1 MVQYQLKG
9 LIRQK
14 KIKTED
20 VGYKNF
26 SQIGESMLC
35 QFIGHGT
42 EHSVSKKQRIYTIE
56 NKKNV
61 EHELNLGF
69 GRGASVLLSG
79 IIFNKK
85 RIN

>member
-1 MVQYQLKG
+1 MLSQL
-9 LIRQK
+9 
-14 KIKTED
+14 
-20 VGYKNF
+20 
-26 SQIGESMLC
+26 
-35 QFIGHGT
+35 IGHGT

-69 GRGASVLLSG
+69 GRGASVLPTG